1 MWFSKKR
8 NEIALPEYREDLE
21 QINAN
26 LKHSFIKI
34 KEDIGAIRAWIEYF
48 DSQHKDHKTKFKHM
62 ENKLGQLN
70 EIISY
75 TLLTQAQQPQKR
87 LSVTEEKLEEEIE
100 EVLEQAPRPAYL
112 KLLEDLTETQKM
124 MFYRLAVLLKEAGQD
139 WMTMKALAT
148 DLYPN
153 KPYDQVRSTTSE
165 YINVLIESALLEKRR
180 RGKQTYIGIT
190 EKGKQLVKKAQQ
202 EEPQKVKNRM
212 KK

>member
-8 NEIALPEYREDLE
+8 EELFPEYHEDLA

-26 LKHSFIKI
+26 LRHSFIKI
-34 KEDIGAIRAWIEYF
+34 KEDISAIRAWIEYF
-48 DSQHKDHKTKFKHM
+48 ESQHKDHKNKFKHM
-62 ENKLGQLN
+62 ETKLAQLN
-70 EIISY
+70 EVISY
-75 TLLTQAQQPQKR
+75 TFLTQAQQPQKQLHR
-87 LSVTEEKLEEEIE
+87 QEEKLEEEIE
-100 EVLEQAPRPAYL
+100 EVLEQAPKPAYL
-112 KLLEDLTETQKM
+112 KLIEDLTETQKM
-124 MFYRLAVLLKEAGQD
+124 MFYRLAVLLKEADQD

-165 YINVLIESALLEKRR
+165 YVNVLIESGLLEKRR

-190 EKGKQLVKKAQQ
+190 DKGKQLVKKAQQ
-202 EEPQKVKNRM
+202 EEPQKVKNRL